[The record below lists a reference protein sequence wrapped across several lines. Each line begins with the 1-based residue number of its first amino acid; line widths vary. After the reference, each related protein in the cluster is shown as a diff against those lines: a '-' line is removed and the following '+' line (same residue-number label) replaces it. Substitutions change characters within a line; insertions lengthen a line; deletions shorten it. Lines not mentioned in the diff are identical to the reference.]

1 MKIHDLVVNRF
12 QRRIKLW
19 QAVLLI
25 ISIVIVTVG
34 IIMYRQANH
43 STQPQPTSTID
54 MPYLTPQEAIAIAQQ
69 EAANLEYNIV
79 AALARSSSRG
89 WRATYIGGGK
99 WTADF
104 YYGANI
110 YRWTVFEKNLT
121 AVYIGAFARH

>member
-1 MKIHDLVVNRF
+1 MGTFTRKRLRVEMNIKPLYVV
-12 QRRIKLW
+12 L
-19 QAVLLI
+19 AVAAVALLAA
-25 ISIVIVTVG
+25 G
-34 IIMYRQANH
+34 ITLAFTLRTPEA
-43 STQPQPTSTID
+43 QPTSTID
-54 MPYLTPQEAIAIAQQ
+54 MPYLTSQEAIAIAQQ
-69 EAANLEYNIV
+69 EAANLEYNVV
-79 AALARSSSRG
+79 AALARSSSRD